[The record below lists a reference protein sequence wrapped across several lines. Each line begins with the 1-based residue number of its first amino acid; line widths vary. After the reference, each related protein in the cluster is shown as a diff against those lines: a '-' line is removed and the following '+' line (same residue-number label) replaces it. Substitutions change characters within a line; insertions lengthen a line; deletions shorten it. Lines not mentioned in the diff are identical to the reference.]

1 MFADRVL
8 DGAADVRGADRRQRR
23 GAAGRRPHWAIVL
36 LFCVAA
42 LAVVEFHQPPAK
54 RTSVARVQPA
64 FPDARPSFNAYGS
77 SGEVRVQ
84 LALPG
89 ELVEYPLEVSGDPT
103 SLGYQWVRMS
113 DSLPA
118 DSIRALGGATVVAPP
133 QPGFYQLSLVRG
145 GERRVVDELT
155 LAVLVPFSQKLGGQ
169 LNGYRIGTYLAE
181 RLGARKSER
190 PEGFIEVASADADM
204 ALTKHFKLSDFI
216 SHDNQ
221 DTWPRYAAISPKLLD
236 KLELVMAQVAH
247 QRGDSNRVGLSVS
260 VHSGFRT
267 PSWNLVNR
275 FAGDSRHQYGDA
287 ADVAIDANGD
297 GRFTLADSRLVAL
310 AVEAVERDY
319 PELVGGLGLY
329 SGPKY
334 RTPYVHIDARGT
346 RARWRG

>member
-1 MFADRVL
+1 VSIL
-8 DGAADVRGADRRQRR
+8 
-23 GAAGRRPHWAIVL
+23 I
-36 LFCVAA
+36 FCFAA
-42 LAVVEFHQPPAK
+42 LAVIEFHVPPGT
-54 RTSVARVQPA
+54 RTEFATGSVDVLA
-64 FPDARPSFNAYGS
+64 FPDARPSVNAYGN
-77 SGEVRVQ
+77 SGEVRVT
-84 LALPG
+84 LALPSQH
-89 ELVEYPLEVSGDPT
+89 VEYPLEVSGDPT

-118 DSIRALGGATVVAPP
+118 DSVRALGGATVVAPP
-133 QPGFYQLSLVRG
+133 QPGFYRLSLVRG
-145 GERRVVDELT
+145 SERRVVDELT
-155 LAVLVPFSQKLGGQ
+155 LAVLVPFSEKLGGT

-181 RLGARKSER
+181 RLGARKGER
-190 PEGFIEVASADADM
+190 PEGFVEVASADADM

-236 KLELVMAQVAH
+236 KLELVMAQLAR
-247 QRGDSNRVGLSVS
+247 QRGDSSRVGLSVS

-267 PSWNLVNR
+267 PSWNLINR

-287 ADVAIDANGD
+287 ADVAIDANAD
-297 GRFTLADSRLVAL
+297 GRFTLADSKLVAL

-319 PELVGGLGLY
+319 PDLVGGLGLY

-334 RTPYVHIDARGT
+334 KTPYVHIDARGT

>member
-1 MFADRVL
+1 MT
-8 DGAADVRGADRRQRR
+8 GADRRQRR
-23 GAAGRRPHWAIVL
+23 GGAGRRGHWVTVL
-36 LFCVAA
+36 IFCFAA
-42 LAVVEFHQPPAK
+42 LAVIEFHEPPTVRLLGA
-54 RTSVARVQPA
+54 TTDAVQVA
-64 FPDARPSFNAYGS
+64 FPDARPSINAYGS

-89 ELVEYPLEVSGDPT
+89 QLVEYPLEVSGDPT

-118 DSIRALGGATVVAPP
+118 DSVRLLGGATVVAPP
-133 QPGFYQLSLVRG
+133 QPGFYMLSLVRG
-145 GERRVVDELT
+145 DERRVVDELT
-155 LAVLVPFSQKLGGQ
+155 LAVLVPFAQKLGGQ

-181 RLGARKSER
+181 RLGARQSER
-190 PEGFIEVASADADM
+190 PAGFVEVASADADL

-236 KLELVMAQVAH
+236 KLELVMTRLAR
-247 QRGDSNRVGLSVS
+247 QRGDSSRVALRVA

-267 PSWNLVNR
+267 PSWNLTNR

-287 ADVAIDANGD
+287 ADVAIDANAD
-297 GRFTLADSRLVAL
+297 GRFTLADSKLVAL
-310 AVEAVERDY
+310 AVDAVERDY

-334 RTPYVHIDARGT
+334 PVPHVHIDARGT

>member
-1 MFADRVL
+1 MTPE
-8 DGAADVRGADRRQRR
+8 RRRRR
-23 GAAGRRPHWAIVL
+23 GGTGHRAHLLTVL

-42 LAVVEFHQPPAK
+42 LAVIEFHIPPNSLL
-54 RTSVARVQPA
+54 RSTARAENVVPA
-64 FPDARPSFNAYGS
+64 LPEARPSINAFGN
-77 SGEVRVQ
+77 SGEVRVRI
-84 LALPG
+84 ALPG
-89 ELVEYPLEVSGDPT
+89 QLVEYPLEVNGNPS
-103 SLGYQWVRMS
+103 SIGYQWVTMS
-113 DSLPA
+113 DSMPA
-118 DSIRALGGATVVAPP
+118 DSLRPLGGATVLAPAS
-133 QPGFYQLSLVRG
+133 PGFYRLSLVRG
-145 GERRVVDELT
+145 EERQIVDELT
-155 LAVLVPFSQKLGGQ
+155 LAVLVPFSEKLGGT

-181 RLGARKSER
+181 RLGTSRSEA
-190 PEGFIEVASADADM
+190 PAGFVQVESDEADLP
-204 ALTKHFKLSDFI
+204 LTRHFKLSDFI

-236 KLELVMAQVAH
+236 KLELVLADLARR
-247 QRGDSNRVGLSVS
+247 RGSDAPVGLSVS

-267 PSWNLVNR
+267 PSWNLINR

-319 PELVGGLGLY
+319 PELVGGFGLY

-334 RTPYVHIDARGT
+334 RTPYVHIDARGH

>member
-1 MFADRVL
+1 VTVL
-8 DGAADVRGADRRQRR
+8 
-23 GAAGRRPHWAIVL
+23 I
-36 LFCVAA
+36 FCLAA
-42 LAVVEFHQPPAK
+42 LAVIEFHEPPGSRSKTTVDVTA
-54 RTSVARVQPA
+54 AAA
-64 FPDARPSFNAYGS
+64 FPDARPSINAYGS
-77 SGEVRVQ
+77 SGQVRVT

-89 ELVEYPLEVSGDPT
+89 QLVEYPLEVSGDPT
-103 SLGYQWVRMS
+103 ALGYQWVRMS

-118 DSIRALGGATVVAPP
+118 DSVRTLGGANVVAPP
-133 QPGFYQLSLVRG
+133 QPGFYRLSLVRG
-145 GERRVVDELT
+145 DERRVVDELT
-155 LAVLVPFSQKLGGQ
+155 LAVLVPFSRKLGGT

-181 RLGARKSER
+181 RLGTRKTA
-190 PEGFIEVASADADM
+190 PPAGFVEVASADADM
-204 ALTKHFKLSDFI
+204 PLTKHFKLSDFI

-236 KLELVMAQVAH
+236 KLELVMAHLAR
-247 QRGDSNRVGLSVS
+247 QRGDSSRVGLSVS

-267 PSWNLVNR
+267 PSWNLINR

-287 ADVAIDANGD
+287 ADVAIDANAD

-329 SGPKY
+329 SGPKHK
-334 RTPYVHIDARGT
+334 TPYVHIDARGT

>member
-1 MFADRVL
+1 VTVL
-8 DGAADVRGADRRQRR
+8 
-23 GAAGRRPHWAIVL
+23 I
-36 LFCVAA
+36 FCFAA
-42 LAVVEFHQPPAK
+42 LVVVEFHVPPVG
-54 RTSVARVQPA
+54 RQRELARVA
-64 FPDARPSFNAYGS
+64 FPSARPSINAFGS

-84 LALPG
+84 LAMPG

-103 SLGYQWVRMS
+103 SLGYQWVRMA

-133 QPGFYQLSLVRG
+133 APGFYRLSLVRG
-145 GERRVVDELT
+145 AERQVVDELT

-190 PEGFIEVASADADM
+190 PEGFVEVASDDADM
-204 ALTKHFKLSDFI
+204 PLTKHFKLSDFI

-236 KLELVMAQVAH
+236 KLELVMAQLAR
-247 QRGDSNRVGLSVS
+247 QRGDSNRVELSVS

-267 PSWNLVNR
+267 PSWNLINR

-297 GRFTLADSRLVAL
+297 GRLTLADSRLVAL

-334 RTPYVHIDARGT
+334 STPYVHIDARGT

>member
-1 MFADRVL
+1 MS
-8 DGAADVRGADRRQRR
+8 GGERRQRR
-23 GAAGRRPHWAIVL
+23 GAAGRRVHWLTVL
-36 LFCVAA
+36 AFCVAA
-42 LAVVEFHQPPAK
+42 LAVVMFHQPPVP
-54 RTSVARVQPA
+54 RLRVADGLPSRPV
-64 FPDARPSFNAYGS
+64 FPDARPSVNAYGS

-89 ELVEYPLEVSGDPT
+89 QLVEYPLEVTGDPT

-118 DSIRALGGATVVAPP
+118 GSIRALGGETVVAPP
-133 QPGFYQLSLVRG
+133 EPGFYRLSLVRG
-145 GERRVVDELT
+145 AERRVVDELT

-181 RLGARKSER
+181 RLGARQSER
-190 PEGFIEVASADADM
+190 PEGFVEVESADADM
-204 ALTKHFKLSDFI
+204 LLTKHFKLSDFI
-216 SHDNQ
+216 SHDDQ
-221 DTWPRYAAISPKLLD
+221 DTWPRYAAISPRLLD
-236 KLELVMAQVAH
+236 KLELVMAQLARR
-247 QRGDSNRVGLSVS
+247 RGDSTRVGLSVS

-267 PSWNLVNR
+267 PSWNLTNR
-275 FAGDSRHQYGDA
+275 FANDSRHQYGDA
-287 ADVAIDANGD
+287 ADVVIDANGD

-310 AVEAVERDY
+310 AVDAVERDY
-319 PELVGGLGLY
+319 PDLVGGLGLY

>member
-1 MFADRVL
+1 MVERERRRRRAIRAQRAQ
-8 DGAADVRGADRRQRR
+8 GASVG
-23 GAAGRRPHWAIVL
+23 
-36 LFCVAA
+36 LFCIAA
-42 LAVVEFHQPPAK
+42 LAVVAFYQPPRFSGRRSAL
-54 RTSVARVQPA
+54 TAAPA
-64 FPDARPSFNAYGS
+64 FPQARPSINAFGS

-89 ELVEYPLEVSGDPT
+89 QLVEYPLEVVGDPS
-103 SLGYQWVRMS
+103 SLGYQWVGMS

-118 DSIRALGGATVVAPP
+118 DSIRPLGGATMLAPP
-133 QPGFYQLSLVRG
+133 KPGFYRLSVVRG
-145 GERRVVDELT
+145 VERQVVDELT
-155 LAVLVPFSQKLGGQ
+155 LAVLVPFSQKLEGK

-181 RLGARKSER
+181 RLGTRQSER
-190 PEGFIEVASADADM
+190 PTGFVEVASANADM
-204 ALTKHFKLSDFI
+204 PLTKHFKLSDFI
-216 SHDNQ
+216 THDNQ

-236 KLELVMAQVAH
+236 KLELVLSELSRR
-247 QRGDSNRVGLSVS
+247 RGDESRVGLSVA

-297 GRFTLADSRLVAL
+297 GRYTISDSKLVAL

-319 PELVGGLGLY
+319 PELIGGLGLY
-329 SGPKY
+329 SGPRHK
-334 RTPYVHIDARGT
+334 TPYVHIDARGT

>member
-1 MFADRVL
+1 MTA
-8 DGAADVRGADRRQRR
+8 ADRRQRR
-23 GAAGRRPHWAIVL
+23 GTAGRRAHWGTVL
-36 LFCVAA
+36 IFCLAA
-42 LAVVEFHQPPAK
+42 LAVIEFHEPPGS
-54 RTSVARVQPA
+54 RRDVAIDSPA
-64 FPDARPSFNAYGS
+64 APSLPDARPSANAFGS

-89 ELVEYPLEVSGDPT
+89 QTVEYPLEVTGDPT
-103 SLGYQWVRMS
+103 ALGYQWVRMS
-113 DSLPA
+113 DSIPA
-118 DSIRALGGATVVAPP
+118 DSVRLLGGSTVVAPP

-145 GERRVVDELT
+145 AERRVGDELT
-155 LAVLVPFSQKLGGQ
+155 LAVLVPFAQKLGGQ
-169 LNGYRIGTYLAE
+169 LNGYRIGTYVAE
-181 RLGARKSER
+181 KLGARKSER
-190 PEGFIEVASADADM
+190 PAGFVEVRSANADM
-204 ALTKHFKLSDFI
+204 PLTKHFKLSDFI

-236 KLELVMAQVAH
+236 KLELVMAQLAR
-247 QRGDSNRVGLSVS
+247 QRGDSSRVGLSVS

-267 PSWNLVNR
+267 PSWNLINR

-297 GRFTLADSRLVAL
+297 GRFTLADSKLVAL